1 MDVHHRANSRVHQS
15 IGLKIMLKPYL
26 ATLLLALPVAVAM
39 VPVVAYSTRTIEIS
53 LSNGDFPPMQIEG
66 RRGERVRLILTSTDD
81 AHAVH
86 VEELGVRARV
96 PAGGQMV
103 IDVMPSE
110 AATFE
115 IECADCGSATRP

>member
-1 MDVHHRANSRVHQS
+1 
-15 IGLKIMLKPYL
+15 MLKPYL

-110 AATFE
+110 AETFE